1 MKRMIKIFLT
11 GICLVLICSSC
22 GGNSNEGSDSVAR
35 DTAPQT
41 SPQTEVTMPDSVKH
55 VDVKLFDIGTD
66 GKTHMEILKELEAK
80 GILKIESIEPGG
92 DNIKH
97 AIVEFAGVKF
107 GMSSNAEFVDFNFI
121 SSSAGRKEINSLVKK
136 ISKYYGQPF
145 VEGDE
150 EDPRYQYYTW
160 PSFVKPGY
168 PLIKIRPIH
177 SDDGGIYMSWSW

>member
-11 GICLVLICSSC
+11 GICVIMICSSC
-22 GGNSNEGSDSVAR
+22 GGNSKEGVDSIDR
-35 DTAPQT
+35 DTAPQA
-41 SPQTEVTMPDSVKH
+41 PQTEVTESDSVKY
-55 VDVKLFDIGTD
+55 VDVKLFDIGTY

-80 GILKIESIEPGG
+80 GILKIESLEPGG
-92 DNIKH
+92 NNIQH

-121 SSSAGRKEINSLVKK
+121 SLSAGRKEINSLVKK

-145 VEGDE
+145 VEGDG

-177 SDDGGIYMSWSW
+177 SDDGGIYMSWGW